1 MKPTKPT
8 VLCVDD
14 EQNVVDSLRLNLRK
28 HFNVL
33 TALSAAEGMTVL
45 GKEPDVA
52 VVVSDMRMPEKD
64 GATFLAEVKNVAPTA
79 VRMLLTGFS
88 DIEAAMRAV
97 NEGQIFRFLTKP
109 CTPEHLLAT
118 LTAGVEQHQLITAER
133 VLLQKTL
140 VGSVKAIID
149 ILALSNPMAL
159 GRAMRIR
166 DTVRKLARE
175 MKIEQAWRIEF
186 AALLSQ
192 LGSVTLPDETVRK
205 LYDGEAIDDTERVRL
220 IDNMGT
226 TNKILGHIP
235 RLEPVMELLE
245 ALQSHTAGHAEDAGE
260 RSAACGVLFAAIDM
274 DTLEARGYTAEQAL
288 QTLGAKKATYG
299 ELTLTAL
306 RRLHEAPGAVRTT
319 VVTIDKLADGMVLCE
334 DLRTAD
340 GVVIVPRGFA
350 IDRGAREHIAIFAEG
365 LEKKPITVRVPGAAE
380 ATGSEPSDARAAVA
394 AD

>member
-33 TALSAAEGMTVL
+33 TALSAAEGLALL
-45 GKEPDVA
+45 GKTPDVA
-52 VVVSDMRMPEKD
+52 VVISDMRMPEKD
-64 GATFLAEVKNVAPTA
+64 GAAFLAEVKNAAPTA

-109 CTPEHLLAT
+109 CSPEHLLAT
-118 LTAGVEQHQLITAER
+118 LTAGVEQHRLITAER

-140 VGSVKAIID
+140 VGSVKAIVD

-175 MKIEQAWRIEF
+175 MRIEQAWRIEF

-192 LGSVTLPDETVRK
+192 LGSVQLPDETVRK
-205 LYDGEAIDDTERVRL
+205 LYDGETIDDSERVKV
-220 IDNMGT
+220 IDNMAT
-226 TNKILGHIP
+226 TNKILSHIP

-245 ALQSHTAGHAEDAGE
+245 ALQTHTAGHSKDAGE
-260 RSAACGVLFAAIDM
+260 RSTACGVLLAALDM
-274 DTLEARGYTAEQAL
+274 DTLEARGLSAQKAL
-288 QTLGAKKATYG
+288 QTLRERKSIYG
-299 ELTLTAL
+299 EPTLDAL
-306 RRLHEAPGAVRTT
+306 RRLHEAPGEFRPAI
-319 VVTIDKLADGMVLCE
+319 VTIGELADGMVLCE
-334 DLRTAD
+334 DLRTRD
-340 GVVIVPRGFA
+340 GVVILPRGFA
-350 IDRGAREHIAIFAEG
+350 INRSSREHINAYADG
-365 LEKKPITVRVPGAAE
+365 VQKKSISVRVPGDE
-380 ATGSEPSDARAAVA
+380 STGERAAIG